1 MSVKGILVEDFQG
14 WDVRK
19 ALLQGMMLNLTKTFV
34 AIDSG
39 NAFILIGLWRVQTLI
54 KPCQLFIVWTG
65 MYVIEKHSVAV
76 FFRI

>member
-1 MSVKGILVEDFQG
+1 
-14 WDVRK
+14 
-19 ALLQGMMLNLTKTFV
+19 MLNLTKTFV